1 MCVCVCVC
9 VCVHTYI
16 TCAFDVLSQ
25 KASWNLRSWKYIC
38 MFYSTRFKVLTL
50 KILFPFK
57 IILAYGVR
65 RNQFHYFHS
74 GNEVVPEH
82 FLKRS
87 CFPNELSWHLWY
99 NQSII
104 NVKICF
110 WTLSSIPLIY
120 VCLLV
125 CQYYTFSDCY
135 NSVIYFEITCMSHST
150 LCFCFFKLLQYS
162 RCLAFKLNF
171 TVSLLIY
178 AKSAAQFLKGIVL
191 LL

>member
-1 MCVCVCVC
+1 MCVC

-16 TCAFDVLSQ
+16 TCAFDVLSH

-110 WTLSSIPLIY
+110 WTLIIC
-120 VCLLV
+120 VC
-125 CQYYTFSDCY
+125 
-135 NSVIYFEITCMSHST
+135 
-150 LCFCFFKLLQYS
+150 
-162 RCLAFKLNF
+162 
-171 TVSLLIY
+171 
-178 AKSAAQFLKGIVL
+178 SAAGTILSWYVYCSFLTEVFFL
-191 LL
+191 CVCFALTVMSSLAC